1 MPIMWCLQQLGS
13 FGHYEVRK
21 PHKKSKEISTS
32 EASCRMLLVVC
43 ITILSHAAF
52 FVIAGLSTSLNQEL
66 GFVAFGLMWFCWI
79 ITCCLATPVAT
90 IIGQKFSLVLSVF
103 CMCIFFAS
111 NYYPT
116 WYTLIPGAV
125 FMAIGDGFYWAL
137 MFPYMAN
144 TAEEYAAKT
153 GGTVAYYTS
162 QYFGIFYFAYGIA
175 AVFGSV
181 ISSAFLLPDQLA
193 AANGSFVGSGNQSCS
208 NGTQVISPALWA
220 VYGLVSVTTMFGI
233 LSFLLAC
240 VLPKTTMDKVDAPN
254 TFLVNARLYL
264 KSLTQ
269 LSLLLVI
276 PIMVY
281 GGFSF
286 GVYFGTFT
294 KVCVTFILL
303 CTFTAMMMCVVL

>member
-1 MPIMWCLQQLGS
+1 
-13 FGHYEVRK
+13 
-21 PHKKSKEISTS
+21 
-32 EASCRMLLVVC
+32 MLLVVC
-43 ITILSHAAF
+43 ITVLSHAAF
-52 FVIAGLSTSLNQEL
+52 FVLAGLSTSLNQEL
-66 GFVAFGLMWFCWI
+66 GFVAFGVMWFCWI
-79 ITCCLATPVAT
+79 ITCCLAAPVAT
-90 IIGQKFSLVLSVF
+90 IIGQKYSLVLSVF

-111 NYYPT
+111 NYFPT

-125 FMAIGDGFYWAL
+125 FMAIGGGLYWAL
-137 MFPYMAN
+137 IFPYMAN

-181 ISSAFLLPDQLA
+181 TSSAFLLPDQLA
-193 AANGSFVGSGNQSCS
+193 AANGSFAGSGNQSCS
-208 NGTQVISPALWA
+208 NGTQVISSALWA

-240 VLPKTTMDKVDAPN
+240 VLPKTSKDKVDASN
-254 TFLVNARLYL
+254 TFMVNVRLYL

-269 LSLLLVI
+269 SSLLLVI
-276 PIMVY
+276 PIMIY

-294 KVCVTFILL
+294 KVCVTYI
-303 CTFTAMMMCVVL
+303 TMHFTAMMMCVVL

>member
-1 MPIMWCLQQLGS
+1 MSILCCLQPRSS
-13 FGHYEVRK
+13 FGHYDIRK
-21 PHKKSKEISTS
+21 PRKKSKEISIS
-32 EASCRMLLVVC
+32 EASCRMLLVVS

-52 FVIAGLSTSLNQEL
+52 FVLAGLSTSLNQEL

-79 ITCCLATPVAT
+79 ITCYLAAPVAT

-116 WYTLIPGAV
+116 WYTLISGAV
-125 FMAIGDGFYWAL
+125 FMAIGGGFYWAL
-137 MFPYMAN
+137 IFPYMAN
-144 TAEEYAAKT
+144 TAEEYAAKA

-193 AANGSFVGSGNQSCS
+193 AANGSFAGSGNQSCS

-240 VLPKTTMDKVDAPN
+240 VLPKTTKDKLNAPN
-254 TFLVNARLYL
+254 TFLANVRLYL

-294 KVCVTFILL
+294 KVCVTFLSYYALL
-303 CTFTAMMMCVVL
+303 LQ